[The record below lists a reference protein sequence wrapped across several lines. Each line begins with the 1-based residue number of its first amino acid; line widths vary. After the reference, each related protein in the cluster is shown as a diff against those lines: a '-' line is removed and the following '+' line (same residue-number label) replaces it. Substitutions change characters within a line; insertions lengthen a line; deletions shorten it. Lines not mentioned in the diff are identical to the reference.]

1 MTKAYNNSLLA
12 RNISVSGVNTNVG
25 GNFIAESLHVS
36 NRYTETVA
44 TINITSNTLT
54 VDLNTCNLFSC
65 SLNSNIDTL
74 TISNTPSTSGV
85 AIGFSL
91 VFIADGSA
99 RSVSWP
105 SSIKWQAGT
114 APNITSVNGKID
126 TFSFLSINNGTSWL
140 AFVGGQNY

>member
-1 MTKAYNNSLLA
+1 MTKAYDNSLLA
-12 RNISVSGVNTNVG
+12 RNISISGVNTNVS
-25 GNFIAESLHVS
+25 GNFIVESLHVS
-36 NRYTETVA
+36 NRYTETVT
-44 TINITSNTLT
+44 TINIVSNVLT

-74 TISNTPSTSGV
+74 TISNIPSTSGV

-91 VFIADGSA
+91 VFIADGAA

>member
-12 RNISVSGVNTNVG
+12 RNISISGVNTNVSG
-25 GNFIAESLHVS
+25 VLQVNSINVS
-36 NRYTETVA
+36 NRYTETVS
-44 TINITSNTLT
+44 TISISSNTL
-54 VDLNTCNLFSC
+54 VINLDTCNLFSC
-65 SLNSNIDTL
+65 DLNSNINTL